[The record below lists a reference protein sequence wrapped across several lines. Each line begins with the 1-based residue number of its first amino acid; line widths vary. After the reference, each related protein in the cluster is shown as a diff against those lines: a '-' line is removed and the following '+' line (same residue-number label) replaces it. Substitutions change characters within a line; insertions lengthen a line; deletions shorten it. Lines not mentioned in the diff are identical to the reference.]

1 MSNIFKSSEVIIDSK
16 KYILTEKVK
25 VENKEEKKE
34 GLNSNQVLQD
44 LTKIKE
50 DILEESKKES
60 DEILKGA
67 LKEKELMLSDAYDE
81 AINIR
86 DKARKEGF
94 DEGKIEALKSM
105 EEKERKTTDD
115 LLKYK
120 NDVIMKYNTYFESG
134 EEAIIKL
141 VIDSVEEI
149 LNKNIE
155 EDKNLI
161 KNLVRKG
168 IENSTFAGS
177 IVIRVC
183 IDDYENAL
191 ANKSKILIFSKNIN
205 SIKFVTDYA
214 LVKGECIIESEV
226 GNIDVGV
233 GTQFEKLKELYY
245 DLIKD

>member
-25 VENKEEKKE
+25 VENKEEKNE
-34 GLNSNQVLQD
+34 EMDSNYALED

-67 LKEKELMLSDAYDE
+67 LKEKELMLADAYDE

-105 EEKERKTTDD
+105 EEENKKNTDG
-115 LLKYK
+115 LLEYK
-120 NDVIMKYNTYFESG
+120 NDVIMKYNSYFESR
-134 EEAIIKL
+134 EEVIIKL
-141 VIDSVEEI
+141 VVDSVEEI

-214 LVKGECIIESEV
+214 LIKGECIIESEV
-226 GNIDVGV
+226 GNVDVGV
-233 GTQFEKLKELYY
+233 STQFEKLKELYY